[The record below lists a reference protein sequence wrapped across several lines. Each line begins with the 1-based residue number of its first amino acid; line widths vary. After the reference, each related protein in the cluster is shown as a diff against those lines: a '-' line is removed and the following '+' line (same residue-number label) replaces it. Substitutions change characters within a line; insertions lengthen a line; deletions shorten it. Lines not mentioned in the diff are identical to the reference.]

1 VSYRDPSNPE
11 KWCLVKGRRL
21 RIQLDKKD
29 IRFLY
34 GVVIVLDVLILF
46 MNTPWMSL
54 PTPPEGQPARLTSVF
69 DFVKYQLDLRT
80 EQNVGT
86 WYSSVI
92 LLGAGV
98 MALLNCWQVPAIR
111 KLRWLHRVGWAGMAI
126 VLIGLSA
133 DETATIHESLA
144 RLFNAMSE
152 AGGRAPSYR
161 VGAGDWIP
169 ILLPLMIVVAA
180 GMLAFFLYQFRSNN
194 AVLMLALGGTVFWIC
209 ALFAESIEAGMTRVV
224 MSRLTEGFIEE
235 GCEVIGTTC
244 LLIAFTEFLHRQQS
258 ANDSESSKS
267 KKKFRVA
274 R

>member
-1 VSYRDPSNPE
+1 M
-11 KWCLVKGRRL
+11 

-34 GVVIVLDVLILF
+34 GVVIVLDLLILF

-54 PTPPEGQPARLTSVF
+54 PIPPEGHPARLTSVF
-69 DFVKYQLDLRT
+69 DFVKYQLDLRD

-92 LLGAGV
+92 LLAAGV
-98 MALLNCWQVPAIR
+98 MAILNWWYVPMVR
-111 KLRWLHRVGWAGMAI
+111 SLRWLHRAGWACMAI

-180 GMLAFFLYQFRSNN
+180 GMLAFFLYQFRSNK
-194 AVLMLALGGTVFWIC
+194 AVLLLALGGTVFWIS

-224 MSRLTEGFIEE
+224 MARLTEGFMEE
-235 GCEVIGTTC
+235 GCEVVGTTC

-258 ANDSESSKS
+258 ANESAPSES
-267 KKKFRVA
+267 KKKFRAA

>member
-1 VSYRDPSNPE
+1 MSYRDPAIPK
-11 KWCLVKGRRL
+11 KWYLVKGRKL
-21 RIQLDKKD
+21 RIQLDKKEL
-29 IRFLY
+29 RFLY
-34 GVVIVLDVLILF
+34 LVVVVLDVLILF

-69 DFVKYQLDLRT
+69 DFVKYQLDLRI
-80 EQNVGT
+80 EQNLGT

-98 MALLNCWQVPAIR
+98 MALLNCWYVPALR

-180 GMLAFFLYQFRSNN
+180 GMLAFFLYQLRSDK
-194 AVLMLALGGTVFWIC
+194 AVLMLALGGTVFWIS

-224 MSRLTEGFIEE
+224 MARVTEGFIEE
-235 GCEVIGTTC
+235 GCEVAGTTC
-244 LLIAFTEFLHRQQS
+244 LLIGFTEFLNRQKSQ
-258 ANDSESSKS
+258 NDSEPSKS

-274 R
+274 H